1 MDLGYL
7 NAFYEVAQQGS
18 FSKAAEKLHIST
30 SALSRSVALLEE
42 SEGVQLFVRSKAGV
56 TLTPVGMEVFVRCE
70 KIFNTCKEI
79 EFFCQGKR
87 ESCEGVLSFAAID
100 HILNYILA
108 EPLKEF
114 LDRYPKVLPSVFTDG
129 HLEVIEKVKST
140 HVEFG
145 FTFTKVPDPQVD
157 YKKIIQKPMAVVCH
171 PQLWREAHSSSK
183 EKATEKTIAKV
194 LAKAGYISSV
204 AVHLQ
209 DGPVTVVKEIFG
221 EMPRISFEVNSQES
235 QKSIA
240 LAGGGIAFLSKF
252 MVEKEL
258 ASGALVEIPTEK
270 TYSFNLWLLT
280 RKGRELSLNSKTA
293 IDFLE
298 ERLK

>member
-1 MDLGYL
+1 MDLSYL

-42 SEGVQLFVRSKAGV
+42 SEGVQLFIRSKAGV
-56 TLTPVGMEVFVRCE
+56 KLTSVGTEVFVRCE
-70 KIFNTCKEI
+70 KIFKTCKEI

-87 ESCEGVLSFAAID
+87 ENCEGLLAFAAID
-100 HILNYILA
+100 HILNYLLA
-108 EPLKEF
+108 EPLQEF
-114 LDRYPKVLPSVFTDG
+114 LNRYPGLLPSVFTDG

-140 HVEFG
+140 DVEFG
-145 FTFTKVPDPQVD
+145 FTFTKVPDPQID
-157 YKKIIQKPMAVVCH
+157 YKRIIKKPMAVVCH
-171 PQLWREAHSSSK
+171 PRLWKESHSSS
-183 EKATEKTIAKV
+183 TEKTIKNV
-194 LAKAGYISSV
+194 LAKRGYISSV
-204 AVHLQ
+204 GVHLQ
-209 DGPVTVVKEIFG
+209 EGPSRVVKEIFG
-221 EMPRISFEVNSQES
+221 GMPKISFEVNSQES

-252 MVEKEL
+252 MVEKEI
-258 ASGALVEIPTEK
+258 ADGSLVEVPTEK

-293 IDFLE
+293 IDFFE
-298 ERLK
+298 ARLQPAL